1 MPGFNEMLT
10 PTQMWQVSQLLAHA
24 DKLPD
29 QTKAALAR
37 PAPPAAAPAA
47 APTSAPVQTPKAKKK

>member
-24 DKLPD
+24 DKLPEP
-29 QTKAALAR
+29 TKAALAK
-37 PAPPAAAPAA
+37 PAAIPVMAPPAS
-47 APTSAPVQTPKAKKK
+47 TTPQKPKK

>member
-10 PTQMWQVSQLLAHA
+10 PTQMWQVSQMLAHA
-24 DKLPD
+24 NKLPE

-37 PAPPAAAPAA
+37 PAAIPVSTQPAT
-47 APTSAPVQTPKAKKK
+47 PTMQPQKPKK